1 MRRSEIKGGQ
11 RQSGLHQTLVM
22 VLNQCTGGRMEV
34 VPSNRDLRQVANTLR
49 RIVELTEHLP
59 EDSPPDAALRDR
71 LELAAD
77 VLEGTAKKSPDR
89 LRRT

>member
-1 MRRSEIKGGQ
+1 MRRSEIKYGQ

-34 VPSNRDLRQVANTLR
+34 VPSNRDLRQVANTLC

-59 EDSPPDAALRDR
+59 EDSPPDATLRDR
-71 LELAAD
+71 PELAAA
-77 VLEGTAKKSPDR
+77 VLEAEDR
-89 LRRT
+89 RPKAG